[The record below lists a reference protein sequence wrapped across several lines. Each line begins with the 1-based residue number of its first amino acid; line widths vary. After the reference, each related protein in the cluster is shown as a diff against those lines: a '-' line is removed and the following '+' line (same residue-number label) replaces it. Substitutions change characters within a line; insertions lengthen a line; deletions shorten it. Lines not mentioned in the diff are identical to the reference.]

1 MEQNRQEQQAMPKDR
16 AILVGVN
23 FTSDRYDDCDY
34 ASLDELE
41 GLLDTAGGI
50 CCGKLLQNREVPEA
64 ATFLGEGKVQELKG
78 VVQLHQANL
87 VVFDNEL
94 SPTQIRNLEQEL
106 EARVMDRSML
116 ILDIFAMRAVTREGK
131 LQVELAQLQ
140 YMAPRLTTSYEALS
154 RLGGG
159 VGTRGPGESKLETDR
174 RRIRER
180 ITALT
185 AQLREV
191 EQVRS
196 TMRKARQKNPV
207 PLVSVI
213 GYTNAGKSTLF
224 NRLTGAGVLEENR
237 LFATLD
243 TTVRKVRISD
253 NCEALLSDTV
263 GFIKKL
269 PHHLVQAFHS
279 TLEEMVYA
287 DLILH
292 VIDVSAENWRENEQV
307 SLDTMRQVGVQDVP
321 ILTVFNKCDLVE
333 LEDIPGR
340 PDSVFVSART
350 GENFDRLLQK
360 MDEMLSR
367 GKRQVV
373 LLVPYGEGRVVDL
386 LHQQNCVL
394 EESYEAEGTRL
405 VCLLDRE
412 MQGRMQPY
420 EQKEEA

>member
-373 LLVPYGEGRVVDL
+373 LLVPYSEGRVVDL

>member
-23 FTSDRYDDCDY
+23 FTSDRYDDCNY

-50 CCGKLLQNREVPEA
+50 CCGKLLQNKDVPEA
-64 ATFLGEGKVQELKG
+64 ATFLGEGKVQELREL
-78 VVQLHQANL
+78 VQLHQANL

-94 SPTQIRNLEQEL
+94 SPTQIRNLEKEL

-131 LQVELAQLQ
+131 LQVELAQLK

-185 AQLREV
+185 AQLKEV

-207 PLVSVI
+207 PLISVI

-243 TTVRKVRISD
+243 TTVRKVRISE
-253 NCEALLSDTV
+253 NCEALISDTV

-269 PHHLVQAFHS
+269 PHHLVEAFHS
-279 TLEEMVYA
+279 TLEEMVYS

-292 VIDVSAENWRENEQV
+292 VIDVSAENWQENEQV
-307 SLDTMRQVGVQDVP
+307 SLETMRQVGVQEVP
-321 ILTVFNKCDLVE
+321 ILTVFNKCDLVD
-333 LEDIPGR
+333 LETIPGR

-350 GENFDRLLQK
+350 GENFDALLKK

-373 LLVPYGEGRVVDL
+373 LLVPYSEGRVVDL

-394 EESYEAEGTRL
+394 EENYEAEGTRL
-405 VCLLDRE
+405 VCLLDGE
-412 MQGRMQPY
+412 MYGRMQPY